1 MNKMTLKI
9 DVTAFQTTD
18 IDFTDSEFRYLG
30 NVITVDFNEML
41 LHNITGGDLYY
52 SVETDAG
59 DVITVNSSA
68 TQGVKFLPVGEKV
81 LETNILITRL
91 RITPFASGSVY
102 AEIYKNDRGLS
113 A

>member
-9 DVTAFQTTD
+9 AVTAFQTTD

-41 LHNITGGDLYY
+41 IHNTTGGDLYY
-52 SVETDAG
+52 SVETDSG
-59 DVITVNSSA
+59 DIITVNSSA
-68 TQGVKFLPVGEKV
+68 TQGVNFLPAGKEV

-91 RITPFASGSVY
+91 RITPFTSGNVY
-102 AEIYKNDRGLS
+102 AEIYKNERGIS
-113 A
+113 V